1 MSARIYIVPRV
12 LTWYHNE
19 NTEQFHHQKPM
30 LTSNSPNT
38 AHVCWPHSLAFS
50 RMSYKWNLT
59 ARSLSELT
67 LSFSISAAAQMVVV
81 SQRAVFQ
88 VRVATVGP
96 VVHLMDDVRIVFLK
110 TIFLIFLKIPHAAT
124 KTRCNEIKKKKHNSI
139 LRFQLKKK
147 ILWQGNTKIWYHLRM
162 EKSKKYILNF
172 NTLSCCRFTNAKA
185 I

>member
-1 MSARIYIVPRV
+1 MTSLSLKKKKKNRLHKNWPMSARIYIVPRV

-96 VVHLMDDVRIVFLK
+96 VIHLMDDVRIVFLK

-124 KTRCNEIKKKKHNSI
+124 KTRCNEIKKKKKKQLHPSI
-139 LRFQLKKK
+139 PIKKK
-147 ILWQGNTKIWYHLRM
+147 NPVAREYQDLVP
-162 EKSKKYILNF
+162 S
-172 NTLSCCRFTNAKA
+172 
-185 I
+185 

>member
-1 MSARIYIVPRV
+1 MTSLSLKKKKKKNCLHKNWPMCACIYMVPRV
-12 LTWYHNE
+12 LTCYHNE

-67 LSFSISAAAQMVVV
+67 LSFSIGAAARMVVV

-88 VRVATVGP
+88 VRVAIVGP
-96 VVHLMDDVRIVFLK
+96 VIHLMDDARIVFLK
-110 TIFLIFLKIPHAAT
+110 TIFLISLKIPHAAT
-124 KTRCNEIKKKKHNSI
+124 KTRCSQIKKKNNSI

-147 ILWQGNTKIWYHLRM
+147 NPVTREYQDLVP
-162 EKSKKYILNF
+162 S
-172 NTLSCCRFTNAKA
+172 
-185 I
+185 